1 MYKYKCTE
9 CGQVYDE
16 LLEYCDCGNDSFD
29 VIEEEPAR
37 ISNAQSQN
45 NARTYENA
53 SVPDSRNSRFD
64 LPSVAFL
71 VVCIVLSFVI
81 LFFVGNPSSDD
92 SKDTAKNNNTPKQE
106 KKNTAKNIPSIDELW
121 IANKTPAPV
130 TVKNEE
136 PKKQPAQTVQ
146 EAVSALFKPS
156 ANSNSNSNSNSKT
169 VYAPKTTQS
178 TTYTPSVKSSTKTVY
193 KPASQPAKISSKPA
207 QKASKPAAQAKK
219 TQTVTKNV
227 PAQPVKQTTVKKTTT
242 QQASTQSSVSR
253 STHTQTVQ
261 KSAAN
266 AAAQKQALLNYKIA
280 LRNKIAS
287 NINFGRIVGD
297 GSCTIS
303 FKISSSGALTNR
315 QFAKLSSNDSLNDAV
330 YNGVMQTP
338 AYNPPPSGYK
348 NETLRLTVKMYGG
361 NFEVDLN

>member
-16 LLEYCDCGNDSFD
+16 LQEYCDCGNDSFD
-29 VIEEEPAR
+29 VIDSEPVSSR
-37 ISNAQSQN
+37 NVQNQSNAQS
-45 NARTYENA
+45 YK
-53 SVPDSRNSRFD
+53 SVSAPISRNSRFD
-64 LPSVAFL
+64 LPSVAFF
-71 VVCIVLSFVI
+71 VVCIILSFVI

-92 SKDTAKNNNTPKQE
+92 SKDTAKNNNMPKQE
-106 KKNTAKNIPSIDELW
+106 KKTTAKNIPSIDELW

-136 PKKQPAQTVQ
+136 QKKQPAQTVQ
-146 EAVSALFKPS
+146 EAVSALFKSS
-156 ANSNSNSNSNSKT
+156 ANSNSNSNSKT
-169 VYAPKTTQS
+169 AYAPKTTQS

-193 KPASQPAKISSKPA
+193 KPASQPAKIASKPA

-219 TQTVTKNV
+219 TQTATKNV

-266 AAAQKQALLNYKIA
+266 TAAQKQALLNYKIA

-303 FKISSSGALTNR
+303 FKISSSGTLTNR